1 LPELELDTLRR
12 LVERQ
17 CMMRDMRSS
26 EPVGKGPIVVS
37 VDESGSMAGDKAHT
51 AKALALA
58 LAWIARRQRRWC
70 GLVAYSGDSGE
81 RLLTLPPGRWDE
93 AVLGEWLSAFIGRG
107 SSLDIPVREIPEFY
121 RRLGAPAGITDL
133 VFITDAQAR

>member
-58 LAWIARRQRRWC
+58 MAWVARMQKRWC
-70 GLVAYSGDSGE
+70 ALVAYSGDSGE
-81 RLLTLPPGRWDE
+81 RLLPLPPGKWDE
-93 AVLGEWLSAFIGRG
+93 IALLEWLAAFIGCG
-107 SSLDIPVREIPEFY
+107 STIDVPVRELPDY
-121 RRLGAPAGITDL
+121 YAQLRAPKGKTDVL
-133 VFITDAQAR
+133 FLTD